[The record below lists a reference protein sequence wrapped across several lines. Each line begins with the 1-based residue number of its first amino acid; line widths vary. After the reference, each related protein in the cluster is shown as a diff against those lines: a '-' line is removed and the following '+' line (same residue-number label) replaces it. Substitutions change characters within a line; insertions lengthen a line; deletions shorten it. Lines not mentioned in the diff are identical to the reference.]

1 MTAPA
6 APALSTQSELSDER
20 VVIIGGTSGI
30 GWATALR
37 SVALGASVVV
47 ASRRPEAVAVA
58 LGRLPESVEGYTLDV
73 RDVEAVRTFF
83 ADIGEHDHLVVT
95 AGDDLLFGALADT
108 DLRAMQELASVRVW
122 GAIAATQAALPYVRK
137 SVTLS
142 GGAGYLRPTPGFTA
156 CATILGAIEAFTRAA
171 AAELAPV
178 RVNAVFPGLVRSPL
192 WDGMAEAER
201 EQFYN
206 ATAAELP
213 VGRVGEP
220 TDIAKAFTHLMSNG
234 YTTGQTL
241 VIDGG
246 ATIGAR

>member
-1 MTAPA
+1 M
-6 APALSTQSELSDER
+6 
-20 VVIIGGTSGI
+20 VIIGGTSGI
-30 GWATALR
+30 GWATAQR
-37 SVALGASVVV
+37 AAALGAGVVV
-47 ASRRPEAVAVA
+47 ASRRPEAVAAA
-58 LGRLPESVEGYTLDV
+58 LDRLPESAEGYALDL
-73 RDVEAVRTFF
+73 RDAKAVRTFF
-83 ADIGEHDHLVVT
+83 AGIGAHDHLVVT

-108 DLRAMQELASVRVW
+108 DVRAMQDLASVRVW

-142 GGAGYLRPTPGFTA
+142 GGAGLLRPTPGFTA

-192 WDGMAEAER
+192 WDGMPDAER
-201 EQFYN
+201 EQLYS

-213 VGRVGEP
+213 VGRIGEP
-220 TDIAKAFTHLMSNG
+220 ADVAKAFTHLMSNA